1 MDAHCGVA
9 SLPATHSRGSSD
21 MTVIDTHTHMVPRE
35 WLDLLQA
42 EGGDYELKPTPAGHM
57 AVHLAGA
64 PFVTLMP
71 EMFDYD
77 MRLRAMDEAG
87 VDIAVLSLTGPNVF
101 WGTPEVSAKAAR
113 IGNAAYA
120 ASQSKYPDRI
130 RWVASIPWETPD
142 AALAELARARA
153 DGALGVAALANIRG
167 RDLSDPLFEPV
178 WSEIDRL
185 GLPVFVHPTI
195 PPGGKEMR
203 LGEFS
208 LATPIGFMVDT
219 TLAFA
224 RLILSGFFDR
234 YPNAKLIAPHGGGT
248 LPYLSGRLDRCY
260 ETIPACRAA
269 IKEPP
274 SRYLRRIFYDTVV
287 YDPRALEL
295 CVAVGGADNV
305 LYGTDFPHN
314 VGDMKGI
321 LALVRGLQGD
331 TPHKVAG
338 ENAKRIFNIQ
348 L

>member
-1 MDAHCGVA
+1 M
-9 SLPATHSRGSSD
+9 S
-21 MTVIDTHTHMVPRE
+21 VIDIHTHMVPRA

-42 EGGDYELKPTPAGHM
+42 EGGGYELKPTRAGQT
-57 AVHLAGA
+57 AIHLAGA

-77 MRLRAMDEAG
+77 LRLRAMDAAA
-87 VDIAVLSLTGPNVF
+87 VDMAVLSLTGPNVF
-101 WGTPEVSAKAAR
+101 WGTPEASAKAAR
-113 IGNAAYA
+113 IANAAYA
-120 ASQSKYPDRI
+120 ESQRQHPDRI
-130 RWVASIPWETPD
+130 RWIASIPWEFPGD
-142 AALAELARARA
+142 ALAELGRARA
-153 DGALGVAALANIRG
+153 DGALGVATLANIRG

-178 WSEIDRL
+178 WAEIDRQ

-195 PPGGKEMR
+195 PPGGGQMR
-203 LGEFS
+203 LDEFS
-208 LATPIGFMVDT
+208 LATPIGFMIDT

-269 IKEPP
+269 IKAPP
-274 SRYLRRIFYDTVV
+274 STYLRRMFYDTVV
-287 YDPRALEL
+287 YEPRALEM
-295 CVAVGGADNV
+295 CVATGGADNV

-321 LALVRGLQGD
+321 LTLVRGLPAEQAR
-331 TPHKVAG
+331 KIAG
-338 ENAKRIFNIQ
+338 ENARRIFKI
-348 L
+348 

>member
-1 MDAHCGVA
+1 
-9 SLPATHSRGSSD
+9 

-203 LGEFS
+203 LDEFS

>member
-1 MDAHCGVA
+1 
-9 SLPATHSRGSSD
+9 

-185 GLPVFVHPTI
+185 GFPVFVHPTI

-203 LGEFS
+203 LDEFS

>member
-1 MDAHCGVA
+1 
-9 SLPATHSRGSSD
+9 
-21 MTVIDTHTHMVPRE
+21 MTVIDIHTHMVPRA

-42 EGGDYELKPTPAGHM
+42 EGGGYELKPTRAGQT
-57 AVHLAGA
+57 AIHLAGA

-77 MRLRAMDEAG
+77 LRLRAMDAAA
-87 VDIAVLSLTGPNVF
+87 VDMAVLSLTGPNVF
-101 WGTPEVSAKAAR
+101 WGTPAASAKAAR
-113 IGNAAYA
+113 IANAAYA
-120 ASQSKYPDRI
+120 ESQRRHPDRI
-130 RWVASIPWETPD
+130 RWLASIPWEFPSD
-142 AALAELARARA
+142 ALAELGRARA
-153 DGALGVAALANIRG
+153 DGALGVATLANIRG

-195 PPGGKEMR
+195 PPGGGQMR
-203 LGEFS
+203 LDELS
-208 LATPIGFMVDT
+208 LATPIGFMIDT

-269 IKEPP
+269 IKTQP
-274 SRYLRRIFYDTVV
+274 STYLRRIFYDTVV
-287 YDPRALEL
+287 YEPRALEM
-295 CVAVGGADNV
+295 CVATGGADNV

-314 VGDMKGI
+314 VGDMNGI
-321 LALVRGLQGD
+321 LTLVRGLPTEQAR
-331 TPHKVAG
+331 KIAG
-338 ENAKRIFNIQ
+338 ENARRIFRI
-348 L
+348 

>member
-1 MDAHCGVA
+1 
-9 SLPATHSRGSSD
+9 
-21 MTVIDTHTHMVPRE
+21 MTVIDIHTHMIPRE
-35 WLDLLQA
+35 WLDLLRQ
-42 EGGDYELKPTPAGHM
+42 EGGDYELKPTRAGQM
-57 AVHLAGA
+57 AIHLAGA

-71 EMFDYD
+71 EMFDYSL
-77 MRLRAMDEAG
+77 RLKAMDEAG
-87 VDIAVLSLTGPNVF
+87 VDMAVLSLTGPNVF
-101 WGTPEVSAKAAR
+101 WGSREASIKAAR

-120 ASQSKYPDRI
+120 ESQREYPDRI
-130 RWVASIPWETPD
+130 RWIASIPWEFPEE
-142 AALAELARARA
+142 ALRELARARS
-153 DGALGVAALANIRG
+153 DGALGVATLANVRG
-167 RDLSDPLFEPV
+167 RDLTDPLFEPI

-195 PPGGKEMR
+195 PPGGAAMR
-203 LGEFS
+203 LDEFS

-234 YPNAKLIAPHGGGT
+234 YPNARLIAPHGGGT

-274 SRYLRRIFYDTVV
+274 SAYLRRMFYDTVV
-287 YDPRALEL
+287 YEPRALEM
-295 CVAVGGADNV
+295 CVAVGGGDNV

-321 LALVRGLQGD
+321 LALVRGLPDDQAN
-331 TPHKVAG
+331 KVAG
-338 ENAKRIFNIQ
+338 ENAKRIFRIG
-348 L
+348 

>member
-1 MDAHCGVA
+1 
-9 SLPATHSRGSSD
+9 
-21 MTVIDTHTHMVPRE
+21 MTVIDIHTHMIPRE
-35 WLDLLQA
+35 WLDLLRQ
-42 EGGDYELKPTPAGHM
+42 EGGDYELKPTRAGQM
-57 AVHLAGA
+57 AIHLAGA

-71 EMFDYD
+71 EMFDYSL
-77 MRLRAMDEAG
+77 RLKAMDEAG
-87 VDIAVLSLTGPNVF
+87 VDMAVLSLTGPNVF
-101 WGTPEVSAKAAR
+101 WGSREASIKAAR

-120 ASQSKYPDRI
+120 ESQREYPDRI
-130 RWVASIPWETPD
+130 RWIASIPWEFPEE
-142 AALAELARARA
+142 ALRELARARS
-153 DGALGVAALANIRG
+153 DGALGVATLANIRG
-167 RDLSDPLFEPV
+167 RDLTDPLFEPI

-195 PPGGKEMR
+195 PPGGGAMR
-203 LGEFS
+203 LDEFS

-234 YPNAKLIAPHGGGT
+234 YPNARLIAPHGGGT

-274 SRYLRRIFYDTVV
+274 SAYLRRMFYDTVV
-287 YDPRALEL
+287 YEPRALEM

-321 LALVRGLQGD
+321 LALVRGLPDDQAN
-331 TPHKVAG
+331 KVAG
-338 ENAKRIFNIQ
+338 ENAKRIFRIG
-348 L
+348 